1 MPRIIRVDVLDDDTL
16 DIELS
21 NGNLILF
28 KLRSAAQGS
37 RDFADAM
44 PQIAGRNPVTDGVS
58 VYWAGGPSLTL
69 DQILELMMKT
79 DR

>member
-28 KLRSAAQGS
+28 KLRSAMEGS
-37 RDFADAM
+37 RDFAKAM
-44 PQIAGRNPVTDGVS
+44 AQIAGRKPVTDGVS

-69 DQILELMMKT
+69 DRVLELMMKT

>member
-28 KLRSAAQGS
+28 KLRPEAAGPCGCLGLS
-37 RDFADAM
+37 GLTAREK
-44 PQIAGRNPVTDGVS
+44 PTTDGASVS
-58 VYWAGGPSLTL
+58 WQDGTRLTL
-69 DQILELMMKT
+69 SQILSCIQNAE
-79 DR
+79 